1 MAAVGG
7 VESSAVSVDIH
18 TLFLHIAVILIAGK
32 FFGTIFKKLGIPAVL
47 GEVFAGV
54 ILGQSLLGIIPLS
67 EAIKVLAE
75 LVVILLLFEVGLE
88 ADLHMLIRVG
98 VWSTLVAILGAVLPF
113 AGGFIVSYY
122 FFEMPLISSFFIGGA
137 LMATSIGITVRVLTD
152 LGRHKDRFAQIVLG
166 AAVLD
171 DIMGVIVLAALYE
184 FSKTK
189 EVNFEATSSL
199 LMHIAVFF
207 LVAPILAR
215 LLAKFLHFVVEK
227 LNEPEVIPTAILSLI
242 LGVGYMAYRAGSPEI
257 LGAFTAGLALS
268 RRFAVPFAAFLKLN
282 ESIIHKVEEGVL
294 PLVNILA
301 PIFFVSVG
309 LALNLK
315 AIDFSSADFWIFS
328 LSLIAVAILGKVL
341 AGFGAPGSLR
351 EKMSVGLSMMP
362 RGEVGLIFA
371 EFGRSFNA
379 IDSVG
384 YAVVVFVVAVTTF
397 LAPILIKLNLSN
409 ES

>member
-1 MAAVGG
+1 MAAAGG
-7 VESSAVSVDIH
+7 VESTTAVDIH
-18 TLFLHIAVILIAGK
+18 TLFLHIAIILIAGR

-54 ILGQSLLGIIPLS
+54 ILGQSLLGLIPLS

-75 LVVILLLFEVGLE
+75 LGVILLLFEVGLE

-98 VWSTLVAILGAVLPF
+98 IWSTLVAVVGAVLPF
-113 AGGFIVSYY
+113 FGGFLLSYY
-122 FFEMPLISSFFIGGA
+122 VFGLPLISSLFIGGA
-137 LMATSIGITVRVLTD
+137 LTATSIGITVRVLTD

-171 DIMGVIVLAALYE
+171 DIMGVILLAALYE
-184 FSKTK
+184 FSKTR
-189 EVNFEATSSL
+189 EVNVEATTSL

-207 LVAPILAR
+207 IVAPLIAR
-215 LLAKFLHFVVEK
+215 LLAKFLSFVVDK

-282 ESIIHKVEEGVL
+282 EKIVHRVEEGVL
-294 PLVNILA
+294 PLVNVLA
-301 PIFFVSVG
+301 PVFFVSVG

-315 AIDFSSADFWIFS
+315 AIDFSSAEFWFLS
-328 LSLIAVAILGKVL
+328 LSLIAVAVVGKVL
-341 AGFGAPGSLR
+341 AGFVAPGGFR
-351 EKMSVGLSMMP
+351 EKMSIGLSMMP

-397 LAPILIKLNLSN
+397 LAPILIKLNLRN
-409 ES
+409 ED

>member
-1 MAAVGG
+1 MAAAGG
-7 VESSAVSVDIH
+7 VESTTAVDIH
-18 TLFLHIAVILIAGK
+18 TLFLHIAIILIAGR

-54 ILGQSLLGIIPLS
+54 VLGQSLLGLIPLS

-75 LVVILLLFEVGLE
+75 LGVILLLFEVGLE

-98 VWSTLVAILGAVLPF
+98 LWSILVAIVGAVLPF
-113 AGGFIVSYY
+113 FGGFLLSYY
-122 FFEMPLISSFFIGGA
+122 VFGLPLISSLFIGGA
-137 LMATSIGITVRVLTD
+137 LTATSIGITVRVLTD

-171 DIMGVIVLAALYE
+171 DIMGVILLAALYE
-184 FSKTK
+184 FSKTQ
-189 EVNFEATSSL
+189 EVNVEATTSL
-199 LMHIAVFF
+199 LMHIAIFF
-207 LVAPILAR
+207 IVAPIIAR
-215 LLAKFLHFVVEK
+215 LLAKFLSFVVDK

-282 ESIIHKVEEGVL
+282 EKIVHRVEEGVL
-294 PLVNILA
+294 PLVNVLA
-301 PIFFVSVG
+301 PVFFVSVG

-315 AIDFSSADFWIFS
+315 AIDFSSAEFWFLS
-328 LSLIAVAILGKVL
+328 LSLIAVAVVGKVL
-341 AGFGAPGSLR
+341 AGFVAPGGFR
-351 EKMSVGLSMMP
+351 EKMSIGLSMMP

-397 LAPILIKLNLSN
+397 LAPILIKLNLRN
-409 ES
+409 ED

>member
-1 MAAVGG
+1 MAAAGG
-7 VESSAVSVDIH
+7 VESTTAVDIH
-18 TLFLHIAVILIAGK
+18 TLFLHIAIILIAGR
-32 FFGTIFKKLGIPAVL
+32 FFGTVFKKLGIPAVL

-54 ILGQSLLGIIPLS
+54 VLGQSLLGLIPLS

-75 LVVILLLFEVGLE
+75 LGVILLLFEVGLE

-98 VWSTLVAILGAVLPF
+98 LWSILVAIVGAVLPF
-113 AGGFIVSYY
+113 FGGFLLSYY
-122 FFEMPLISSFFIGGA
+122 VFGLPLISSLFIGGA
-137 LMATSIGITVRVLTD
+137 LTATSIGITVRVLTD

-171 DIMGVIVLAALYE
+171 DIMGVILLAALYE
-184 FSKTK
+184 FSKTQ
-189 EVNFEATSSL
+189 EVNVEATTSL
-199 LMHIAVFF
+199 LMHIAIFF
-207 LVAPILAR
+207 IVAPLIAR
-215 LLAKFLHFVVEK
+215 ILAKFLAFVVDK

-282 ESIIHKVEEGVL
+282 EKIAHRIEEGVL
-294 PLVNILA
+294 PLVNVLA
-301 PIFFVSVG
+301 PVFFVSVG

-315 AIDFSSADFWIFS
+315 AIDFSSAEFWFLS
-328 LSLIAVAILGKVL
+328 LSLIAVAVVGKVL
-341 AGFGAPGSLR
+341 AGFVAPGGFR
-351 EKMSVGLSMMP
+351 EKMSIGLSMMP

-397 LAPILIKLNLSN
+397 LAPILIKLNLRN
-409 ES
+409 ED

>member
-1 MAAVGG
+1 MAAPAGLEGG
-7 VESSAVSVDIH
+7 ATVDIH
-18 TLFLHIAVILIAGK
+18 TLFLHIAIILIAGK
-32 FFGTIFKKLGIPAVL
+32 LFGTLFKKLGVPAVL

-75 LVVILLLFEVGLE
+75 LGVILLLFEVGLE
-88 ADLHMLIRVG
+88 ADIHMLIRVG
-98 VWSTLVAILGAVLPF
+98 LWSTLVAILGAVLPF
-113 AGGFIVSYY
+113 AGGFIISYY
-122 FFEMPLISSFFIGGA
+122 FFDMPLISSLFIGGA

-152 LGRHKDRFAQIVLG
+152 LGKHKDRFAQIVLG

-184 FSKTK
+184 FSKTQ
-189 EVNFEATSSL
+189 EVNLEATTSL
-199 LMHIAVFF
+199 LFHIAVFF
-207 LVAPILAR
+207 VIAPIIAR
-215 LLAKFLHFVVEK
+215 LLAKFLSFMVDK
-227 LNEPEVIPTAILSLI
+227 LNEPDVIPAAILSLI
-242 LGVGYMAYRAGSPEI
+242 LGVGYAAYRAGSPEI

-268 RRFAVPFAAFLKLN
+268 RRFAVPFAAFLHLN
-282 ESIIHKVEEGVL
+282 EKIVHRVEEGIL
-294 PLVNILA
+294 PLVHVMA

-315 AIDFSSADFWIFS
+315 AIDFTSGAFWAFS
-328 LSLIAVAILGKVL
+328 LSLIAIAIVGKVA
-341 AGFGAPGSLR
+341 AGFVAPGNFR

-397 LAPILIKLNLSN
+397 LAPILIKLNIGN
-409 ES
+409 ESQ